1 MTASDSERKLRELS
15 FLHEVT
21 QLAASA
27 RDWDEMLR
35 IVIGRTTDAMGAEV
49 SSLYLLEKPDGTL
62 RLVATNGLNRG
73 GIGRA
78 ALRLGEGIVG
88 WVANARVP
96 LATRDVR
103 AEPRWKWVP
112 EVDEKRFTSMLSV
125 PVIARD
131 EVIGVMNVQTVEPRD
146 FVREE
151 IDFLQTIANQ
161 VAGIIEKGR
170 LQRESDRKLREVS
183 ALFEVSNVLTSTLD
197 LDEVLSLVVDRLV
210 RVYAGASGA
219 ILLLEEGDAVRE
231 RARSGEL
238 GKTAGAAAQRA
249 LAERRPIVAFDHIAV
264 PLIAN
269 DRLLGAVVLQ
279 VPDYK
284 EFLEEEVRFVGAL
297 ANQAALAIDKASL
310 YALERKTAESL
321 RELERAR
328 SDFVAVVTHDLRTPL
343 SVIRGHLEMLAER
356 NGPSK
361 LPISEA
367 TSQVERLDQLVDRIL
382 AGVRSDRPELSL
394 RRTRFDLRATVTA
407 ALREV
412 APMARRHKLSGPR
425 ARRDGRV
432 ASRRGGLRDRD
443 RVRRRDCA
451 PAPRRRIA
459 GPRDPRSQAAEDL
472 RGRGVQADPRVVDD
486 PDPDADRRARRRRAG
501 EAARSRR
508 GRLSRKAVQ
517 RARATFAR
525 PRAAASRDVRRVEA
539 DGHLRRPPAC
549 GPEDARRERRRAG
562 ARSDTDR
569 VPSAH
574 RAHHAPG
581 RSARAARPL
590 ARGLA

>member
-1 MTASDSERKLRELS
+1 MSASDTERKLRELS
-15 FLHEVT
+15 FLHEVAR
-21 QLAASA
+21 LASSA

-35 IVIGRTTDAMGAEV
+35 VVIGRTTDAMGAEV
-49 SSLYLLEKPDGTL
+49 SSLYLLERSDGVL

-78 ALRLGEGIVG
+78 TLRVGEGIVG

-96 LATRDVR
+96 LAARDVR
-103 AEPRWKWVP
+103 TDPRWKWVP

-125 PVIARD
+125 PVVARD
-131 EVIGVMNVQTVEPRD
+131 EVIGVMNVQTVQPRD
-146 FVREE
+146 FGHEE

-197 LDEVLSLVVDRLV
+197 LDEVLSLIVDRLV
-210 RVYAGASGA
+210 RVYPGASGA
-219 ILLLEEGDAVRE
+219 ILLREEGEAVRE
-231 RARSGEL
+231 RARTGEL

-249 LAERRPIVAFDHIAV
+249 LDERRPIVAFDHIAV

-310 YALERKTAESL
+310 YALERKTTESL

-343 SVIRGHLEMLAER
+343 SVIRGHLEMLAEK
-356 NGPSK
+356 NGKSK
-361 LPISEA
+361 PPISEA
-367 TSQVERLDQLVDRIL
+367 TSQVLRLDQLVDRIL
-382 AGVRSDRPELSL
+382 AGVRTDRPELSL

-407 ALREV
+407 ALKEV

-425 ARRDGRV
+425 GGQALFVRGDRRRTAEVVAGLVHNATKYAPQGTRIAVRIERADDRAIVRVQDQGRGVPPNERSRIFEPYARGAGNDEVPGSGIGLF
-432 ASRRGGLRDRD
+432 ASRRVVEGQGGDIWVED
-443 RVRRRDCA
+443 A
-451 PAPRRRIA
+451 P
-459 GPRDPRSQAAEDL
+459 G
-472 RGRGVQADPRVVDD
+472 GG
-486 PDPDADRRARRRRAG
+486 
-501 EAARSRR
+501 
-508 GRLSRKAVQ
+508 AVFAFSVPL
-517 RARATFAR
+517 ARATAD
-525 PRAAASRDVRRVEA
+525 AASR
-539 DGHLRRPPAC
+539 
-549 GPEDARRERRRAG
+549 
-562 ARSDTDR
+562 
-569 VPSAH
+569 
-574 RAHHAPG
+574 
-581 RSARAARPL
+581 
-590 ARGLA
+590 

>member
-1 MTASDSERKLRELS
+1 MSASDAERKLRELS
-15 FLHEVT
+15 FLHEVAR
-21 QLAASA
+21 LASSA

-35 IVIGRTTDAMGAEV
+35 VVIDRTTDAMGAEV
-49 SSLYLLEKPDGTL
+49 SSLYLLERPDGML

-78 ALRLGEGIVG
+78 TLRVGEGIVG

-96 LATRDVR
+96 LATRD
-103 AEPRWKWVP
+103 
-112 EVDEKRFTSMLSV
+112 
-125 PVIARD
+125 
-131 EVIGVMNVQTVEPRD
+131 EVIGVMNVQTVEPHD
-146 FVREE
+146 FGREE

-197 LDEVLSLVVDRLV
+197 LDEVLSLIVDRLV

-219 ILLLEEGDAVRE
+219 ILLLEEGETVRE

-238 GKTAGAAAQRA
+238 GKTASAAAQRA

-310 YALERKTAESL
+310 YALERKTTESL

-328 SDFVAVVTHDLRTPL
+328 ADFVAVVTHDLRTPL
-343 SVIRGHLEMLAER
+343 SVIRGYLDLLADK
-356 NGPSK
+356 NGKAKMPVA
-361 LPISEA
+361 EA
-367 TSQVERLDQLVDRIL
+367 TAQVERLDHLVDRIL

-394 RRTRFDLRATVTA
+394 RRVRFDLRTTVAA
-407 ALREV
+407 ALKEV
-412 APMARRHKLSGPR
+412 APMARRHKLTGPR
-425 ARRDGRV
+425 SGQPLFVRGDKRRTVEVIAGLVHNATKYAPEGTRIAVRIERADDRAIVRVRDEGPGVPPPDRARIFEPYARGAGNDEVPGSGIGLF
-432 ASRRGGLRDRD
+432 ASRRVVEGQRGDIW
-443 RVRRRDCA
+443 VE
-451 PAPRRRIA
+451 
-459 GPRDPRSQAAEDL
+459 DPPN
-472 RGRGVQADPRVVDD
+472 GVGSVFAFTLP
-486 PDPDADRRARRRRAG
+486 
-501 EAARSRR
+501 
-508 GRLSRKAVQ
+508 L
-517 RARATFAR
+517 ARATAD
-525 PRAAASRDVRRVEA
+525 AASR
-539 DGHLRRPPAC
+539 
-549 GPEDARRERRRAG
+549 
-562 ARSDTDR
+562 
-569 VPSAH
+569 
-574 RAHHAPG
+574 
-581 RSARAARPL
+581 
-590 ARGLA
+590 

>member
-1 MTASDSERKLRELS
+1 MTASDAERKLRELS
-15 FLHEVT
+15 FLHEVA
-21 QLAASA
+21 QLASSA

-49 SSLYLLEKPDGTL
+49 SSLYLLERSDGTL

-78 ALRLGEGIVG
+78 TLRVGEGIVG

-96 LATRDVR
+96 LAARDVR
-103 AEPRWKWVP
+103 TEPRWKWVP

-125 PVIARD
+125 PVVARD

-146 FVREE
+146 FGREE

-197 LDEVLSLVVDRLV
+197 LDEVLALVVDRLV
-210 RVYAGASGA
+210 RVYPGASGA
-219 ILLLEEGDAVRE
+219 ILLREEGDAVRE

-238 GKTAGAAAQRA
+238 GKIAGAAARRA

-310 YALERKTAESL
+310 YALERKTTESL

-328 SDFVAVVTHDLRTPL
+328 ADFVAVVTHDLRTPL
-343 SVIRGHLEMLAER
+343 SVIRGHLEMLAEK
-356 NGPSK
+356 NGTQK
-361 LPISEA
+361 ARLPLAEA
-367 TSQVERLDQLVDRIL
+367 TSQVVRLDQLVDRIL
-382 AGVRSDRPELSL
+382 AGVRTDRPELSL

-407 ALREV
+407 ALKEV
-412 APMARRHKLSGPR
+412 APMARRHKLTGPR
-425 ARRDGRV
+425 AGQPVFVRGDKRRTAEVVAGLVHNATKYAPQGTRITVRIERADDRAIVRVQDQGRGV
-432 ASRRGGLRDRD
+432 PPNERARIFEPYARGVGMDEVPGSGIGLFASRRVVEGQGGDIWVED
-443 RVRRRDCA
+443 A
-451 PAPRRRIA
+451 PEGGAMFAFTLP
-459 GPRDPRSQAAEDL
+459 L
-472 RGRGVQADPRVVDD
+472 
-486 PDPDADRRARRRRAG
+486 
-501 EAARSRR
+501 
-508 GRLSRKAVQ
+508 
-517 RARATFAR
+517 ARATAET
-525 PRAAASRDVRRVEA
+525 ASR
-539 DGHLRRPPAC
+539 
-549 GPEDARRERRRAG
+549 
-562 ARSDTDR
+562 
-569 VPSAH
+569 
-574 RAHHAPG
+574 
-581 RSARAARPL
+581 
-590 ARGLA
+590 

>member
-1 MTASDSERKLRELS
+1 MSASDAERKLRELS
-15 FLHEVT
+15 FLHEVAR
-21 QLAASA
+21 LASSA

-35 IVIGRTTDAMGAEV
+35 VVIGRTTDAMGAEV
-49 SSLYLLEKPDGTL
+49 SSLYLLERSDGVL

-78 ALRLGEGIVG
+78 TLRVGEGIVG

-96 LATRDVR
+96 LAARDVR
-103 AEPRWKWVP
+103 TDPRWKWVP

-125 PVIARD
+125 PVVARD
-131 EVIGVMNVQTVEPRD
+131 EVIGVMNVQTVQPRD
-146 FVREE
+146 FGHEE

-197 LDEVLSLVVDRLV
+197 LDEVLSLIVDRLV
-210 RVYAGASGA
+210 RVYPGASGA
-219 ILLLEEGDAVRE
+219 ILLREEGEAVRE
-231 RARSGEL
+231 RARTGEL

-249 LAERRPIVAFDHIAV
+249 LDERRPIVAFDHIAV

-310 YALERKTAESL
+310 YALERKTTESL

-343 SVIRGHLEMLAER
+343 SVIRGHLEMLAEK
-356 NGPSK
+356 NGKSK
-361 LPISEA
+361 PPISEA
-367 TSQVERLDQLVDRIL
+367 TSQVLRLDQLVDRIL
-382 AGVRSDRPELSL
+382 AGVRTDRPELSL

-407 ALREV
+407 ALKEV

-425 ARRDGRV
+425 GGQALFVRGDRRRTAEVVAGLVHNATKYAPQGTRIAVRIERADDRAIVRVQDQGRGVPPNERSRIFEPYARGAGNDEVPGSGIGLF
-432 ASRRGGLRDRD
+432 ASRRVVEGQGGDIW
-443 RVRRRDCA
+443 V
-451 PAPRRRIA
+451 
-459 GPRDPRSQAAEDL
+459 
-472 RGRGVQADPRVVDD
+472 
-486 PDPDADRRARRRRAG
+486 
-501 EAARSRR
+501 
-508 GRLSRKAVQ
+508 
-517 RARATFAR
+517 
-525 PRAAASRDVRRVEA
+525 
-539 DGHLRRPPAC
+539 
-549 GPEDARRERRRAG
+549 EDAPDGG
-562 ARSDTDR
+562 AVFAFS
-569 VPSAH
+569 V
-574 RAHHAPG
+574 
-581 RSARAARPL
+581 PL
-590 ARGLA
+590 ARPSADTASR

>member
-1 MTASDSERKLRELS
+1 MTASDAERKLRELS
-15 FLHEVT
+15 FLHEVA
-21 QLAASA
+21 QLASSA

-49 SSLYLLEKPDGTL
+49 SSLYLLERSDGTL

-78 ALRLGEGIVG
+78 TLRVGEGIVG

-96 LATRDVR
+96 LAARDVR
-103 AEPRWKWVP
+103 TEPRWKWVP

-125 PVIARD
+125 PVVARD

-146 FVREE
+146 FGREE

-197 LDEVLSLVVDRLV
+197 LDEVLALVVDRLV
-210 RVYAGASGA
+210 RVYPGASGA
-219 ILLLEEGDAVRE
+219 ILLREEGDAVRE

-238 GKTAGAAAQRA
+238 GKIAGAAARRA

-310 YALERKTAESL
+310 SALERKTTESL

-328 SDFVAVVTHDLRTPL
+328 ADFVAVVTHDLRTPL
-343 SVIRGHLEMLAER
+343 SVIRGHLEMLAEK
-356 NGPSK
+356 NGTQK
-361 LPISEA
+361 ARLPLAEA
-367 TSQVERLDQLVDRIL
+367 TSQVVRLDQLVDRIL
-382 AGVRSDRPELSL
+382 AGVRTDRPELSL

-407 ALREV
+407 ALKEV
-412 APMARRHKLSGPR
+412 APMARRHKLTGPR
-425 ARRDGRV
+425 AGQPVFVRGDKRRTAEVVAGLVHNATKYAPQGTRITVRIERADDRAIVRVQDQGRGV
-432 ASRRGGLRDRD
+432 PPNERARIFEPYARGVGMDEVPGSGIGLFASRRVVEGQGGDIW
-443 RVRRRDCA
+443 V
-451 PAPRRRIA
+451 
-459 GPRDPRSQAAEDL
+459 
-472 RGRGVQADPRVVDD
+472 
-486 PDPDADRRARRRRAG
+486 
-501 EAARSRR
+501 
-508 GRLSRKAVQ
+508 
-517 RARATFAR
+517 
-525 PRAAASRDVRRVEA
+525 
-539 DGHLRRPPAC
+539 
-549 GPEDARRERRRAG
+549 EDAPEGG
-562 ARSDTDR
+562 AIFAFTL
-569 VPSAH
+569 
-574 RAHHAPG
+574 
-581 RSARAARPL
+581 PL
-590 ARGLA
+590 ARAPAETASR

>member
-1 MTASDSERKLRELS
+1 MTASEAERKLRELS
-15 FLHEVT
+15 FLHEVGR
-21 QLAASA
+21 LASSA

-35 IVIGRTTDAMGAEV
+35 VVIDRTTDAMSAEV
-49 SSLYLLEKPDGTL
+49 SSLYLLEKSEGVL

-78 ALRLGEGIVG
+78 TLRQGEGIVG

-96 LATRDVR
+96 LAARDVR
-103 AEPRWKWVP
+103 MEPRWKWVP

-125 PVIARD
+125 PVVARD

-146 FVREE
+146 FGHEE

-210 RVYAGASGA
+210 RVYPGASGA
-219 ILLLEEGDAVRE
+219 ILLREEGADTE
-231 RARSGEL
+231 RARAGEL
-238 GKTAGAAAQRA
+238 QKTATQAAHRA
-249 LAERRPIVAFDHIAV
+249 IAERRPIVAFDHIAM

-269 DRLLGAVVLQ
+269 DRLLGAVVLE

-310 YALERKTAESL
+310 YELERKTTDSL

-343 SVIRGHLEMLAER
+343 SVIRGHLDMIAEK
-356 NGPSK
+356 NGRSK
-361 LPISEA
+361 LSVAEA

-382 AGVRSDRPELSL
+382 AGVRTDQPELSI
-394 RRTRFDLRATVTA
+394 RRTRFDLRATVA
-407 ALREV
+407 GALKEV
-412 APMARRHKLSGPR
+412 APMARRHKLIAPR
-425 ARRDGRV
+425 AGQAVFVRGDRRRTAEVIAGLVHNATKYAPQGTRITVRIERGDVRAIVRV
-432 ASRRGGLRDRD
+432 QDEGPGVPPPDRARIFEPYARGAVHDEIPGSGIGLFASRRLVESQGGDIW
-443 RVRRRDCA
+443 VESA
-451 PAPRRRIA
+451 PERGAIFAFSIPLT
-459 GPRDPRSQAAEDL
+459 RSAH
-472 RGRGVQADPRVVDD
+472 
-486 PDPDADRRARRRRAG
+486 
-501 EAARSRR
+501 
-508 GRLSRKAVQ
+508 
-517 RARATFAR
+517 
-525 PRAAASRDVRRVEA
+525 AASGSR
-539 DGHLRRPPAC
+539 
-549 GPEDARRERRRAG
+549 
-562 ARSDTDR
+562 
-569 VPSAH
+569 
-574 RAHHAPG
+574 
-581 RSARAARPL
+581 
-590 ARGLA
+590 

>member
-1 MTASDSERKLRELS
+1 MTASDAERKLRELS
-15 FLHEVT
+15 FLHEVA
-21 QLAASA
+21 QLASSA

-49 SSLYLLEKPDGTL
+49 SSLYLLERTDGLL

-78 ALRLGEGIVG
+78 TLRVGEGIVG

-96 LATRDVR
+96 LAARDVR
-103 AEPRWKWVP
+103 SEPRWKWVP

-125 PVIARD
+125 PVLARD
-131 EVIGVMNVQTVEPRD
+131 EVIGVMNVQTVEQRD
-146 FVREE
+146 FGREE

-210 RVYAGASGA
+210 RVYPGASGA
-219 ILLLEEGDAVRE
+219 ILLREEGDAVRE

-310 YALERKTAESL
+310 YALERKTTESL

-356 NGPSK
+356 NGTSK
-361 LPISEA
+361 HPISEA

-412 APMARRHKLSGPR
+412 APMARRHKLTGPR
-425 ARRDGRV
+425 AGQAVFVRGDRRRTAEVVAGLVHNATKYAPQGTRIAVKIERADDRAIVRVQDQGRGV
-432 ASRRGGLRDRD
+432 PPNERSRIFEPYARGAGNDEVPGSGIGLFASRRVVEGQGGDIW
-443 RVRRRDCA
+443 V
-451 PAPRRRIA
+451 
-459 GPRDPRSQAAEDL
+459 EDS
-472 RGRGVQADPRVVDD
+472 
-486 PDPDADRRARRRRAG
+486 PDG
-501 EAARSRR
+501 
-508 GRLSRKAVQ
+508 GGAVFAFTVPL
-517 RARATFAR
+517 ARATAD
-525 PRAAASRDVRRVEA
+525 PASR
-539 DGHLRRPPAC
+539 
-549 GPEDARRERRRAG
+549 
-562 ARSDTDR
+562 
-569 VPSAH
+569 
-574 RAHHAPG
+574 
-581 RSARAARPL
+581 
-590 ARGLA
+590 